1 LNKKGGIIM
10 SELDELKKTN
20 KLEHEQM
27 RKQMKNI
34 GLVNKVLLT
43 ILIAV
48 FVVTLKVLLSINYY
62 AERSY
67 NFRVQTYI
75 TVQTILKRTANSEKK
90 IDRIYQAE
98 IHPNTLRSKKDSIDL
113 QKIKHIIGI
122 Y

>member
-1 LNKKGGIIM
+1 MNDVE
-10 SELDELKKTN
+10 ELRKTN
-20 KLEHEQM
+20 KAEHEQM

-67 NFRVQTYI
+67 DFRVDTYT
-75 TVQTILKRTANSEKK
+75 TVQKILKRTANSERK

-113 QKIKHIIGI
+113 QKIKHVIGI